1 MASSTKIR
9 ILVSCSILVAAG
21 CQFSSTGQ
29 NAQGVAL
36 FEQGQTNAA
45 IFRFQQALSSD
56 PRNPD
61 SYYNLAA
68 TYHAIGRQRSDDNM
82 LKQAENLYHQCL
94 DLHADHAACH
104 RGLAVLLVDSGRPK
118 SAFTL
123 LERWADRSANPAEAK
138 IELARLHDEYGEIEL
153 AQRYLTE
160 AIDANPQNSRAWL
173 ALGSIRENQGNLAQA
188 VANYQQ
194 AMQLNRSQP
203 AVAQKIAS
211 LQRSIATG
219 SPASSNGTRMVQ
231 RDDWRRR

>member
-1 MASSTKIR
+1 MLI
-9 ILVSCSILVAAG
+9 AAG

-36 FEQGQTNAA
+36 FQQGQTNAA

-68 TYHAIGRQRSDDNM
+68 TYHSVGRQRSDDNM
-82 LKQAENLYHQCL
+82 LRQAENLYHQCL
-94 DLHADHAACH
+94 DLHPDHTACH

-123 LERWADRSANPAEAK
+123 LEKWADRSSRPAEAK
-138 IELARLHDEYGEIEL
+138 IELARLHDEYGETEM

-160 AIDANPQNSRAWL
+160 AIDINPQNSRAWL
-173 ALGSIRENQGNLAQA
+173 ALGNIRENQGNLSQA

-194 AMQLNRSQP
+194 SMQLNRSQP
-203 AVAQKIAS
+203 AVAQRIAS
-211 LQRSIATG
+211 LQRSIATN
-219 SPASSNGTRMVQ
+219 SPVAPNGTRMVR
-231 RDDWRRR
+231 RDDEWRRR